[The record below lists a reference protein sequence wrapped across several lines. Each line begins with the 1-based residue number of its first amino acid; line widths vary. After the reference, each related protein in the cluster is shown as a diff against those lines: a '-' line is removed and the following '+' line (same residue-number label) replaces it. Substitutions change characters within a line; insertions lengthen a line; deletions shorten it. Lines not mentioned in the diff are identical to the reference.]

1 MIDATKLPAAPSS
14 TEQVKAVAGQT
25 EKVEYARAPAGPG
38 YQPPQHRSS
47 R

>member
-1 MIDATKLPAAPSS
+1 MIDATKLPAASSS
-14 TEQVKAVAGQT
+14 TEQVKTVAGQA

-38 YQPPQHRSS
+38 YLPPQQRSS